1 MWTDGRVA
9 NSVAPDPTPQNA
21 ASDLGRHCLIK
32 LVCPYFQCKQ
42 VLTLSSFGRSVR
54 SNTAIFNTDGSRK
67 HVQFRL
73 LNYILD
79 SDSSQLTWKEVGFI
93 QDDNLDLQT
102 VVWPGQTIFGP
113 IGTAREHYTIVTR
126 PAEPFVFARGPV
138 SSGNDCTA
146 ATACLHLYT
155 HKPLEIKAAV
165 ENFRQ
170 NKQIKNISYD
180 IYCCEGIVV
189 DVLNQ
194 LALDLNF
201 DFHLYFQNDTNYG
214 TYQNNQWT
222 GMAGDV
228 FNGAADI
235 MAGAISITSDRME
248 AVTFTEPYYYAG
260 FNMLSKNFDRVTSIL
275 AFLSPFETELW
286 ITIVASAIVVAIATS
301 LLEWNSPFGL
311 SPWGRRRK
319 KNYTLGSGLTM
330 VFSLWFGHTVS
341 TKTPKSWPS
350 KVLQNFWAAFSIF
363 SIASYTANL
372 AAYLAGNAYS
382 DSTYSILDT
391 KVRRQAHCK
400 CQGPVVQ
407 S

>member
-1 MWTDGRVA
+1 MVSGI
-9 NSVAPDPTPQNA
+9 QNFI
-21 ASDLGRHCLIK
+21 CLPIS
-32 LVCPYFQCKQ
+32 L
-42 VLTLSSFGRSVR
+42 LNRSIR
-54 SNTAIFNTDGSRK
+54 SNKAIFKKSGSRK

-73 LNYILD
+73 LNHVRD
-79 SDSSQLTWKEVGFI
+79 AETNKLTWKQVGFI
-93 QDDNLDLQT
+93 KDNDLDLET

-138 SSGNDCTA
+138 GAAAECTA
-146 ATACLHLYT
+146 STACLQLYT
-155 HKPLEIKAAV
+155 YKPLEIKAAV
-165 ENFRQ
+165 ENFRH
-170 NKQIKNISYD
+170 NKRTENVTYD
-180 IYCCEGIVV
+180 IYCCEGIVL
-189 DVLNQ
+189 DVLHN
-194 LALDLNF
+194 LGLDLRF
-201 DFHLYFQNDTNYG
+201 DFDIYFQNDTNYG
-214 TYQNNQWT
+214 TFKNGEWT

-228 FNGAADI
+228 YNGAADM
-235 MAGAISITSDRME
+235 MAGAISITSGRMQ
-248 AVTFTEPYYYAG
+248 AVTFTEPFYYAG

-275 AFLSPFETELW
+275 AFLSPFETVLW
-286 ITIVASAIVVAIATS
+286 TTIVASAVVVAIATS

-319 KNYTLGSGLTM
+319 RNYTLGSGLTM

-372 AAYLAGNAYS
+372 AAYLAGSAYT

-391 KVRRQAHCK
+391 KVRPTFLRSTKRPVYCK
-400 CQGPVVQ
+400 VSFTCTCF
-407 S
+407 